1 MQTLSRTFLF
11 LLIGSFA
18 MTSLPAF
25 GQRVV
30 ATIQPVD
37 YPSAIAVNS
46 VTNQIYVASDMDNV
60 VTVINGA
67 TNTATTVPVGR
78 YPHDIAVNPV
88 TNKIYVPNVRD
99 NTVTVIDGVTLATS
113 TVPVGSAPAALAVNP
128 VTNKIYVTNADDNTV
143 TVIDGQS
150 LSTQTVPVGE
160 GPLAVTVNSVT
171 NKIYVGDQRFL
182 GTSAVSVIDGA
193 TNTVAT
199 VDLNG
204 TADFQYGNS
213 ALILDAVTNQVYA
226 MGYVYLF
233 VIDGVTNI
241 VTPVQLPVYGCSQTV
256 AVNPVTNRIYIPV
269 NCQNDVVVIDG
280 SSNNIVGTVPTGTY
294 PSELSIN
301 SVSNQIYVTNL
312 DDSSLTVIDGATNAW
327 TILNVGASPQ
337 VVAANPVTGLA
348 YVGNGDSS
356 VSVIAG
362 ALVALQFVPVTPCR
376 LVDTRQ
382 TGNPIQGGTS
392 QSFPVPQ
399 LGNCNIPSTAAAYSL
414 NVTLVPPPGGTV
426 GFLTVWPTGQD
437 QPGSSLMNSW
447 DGRFKANAAIV
458 LAGANGAVSAYS
470 SDTTNLVL
478 DINGYFA
485 PVSGSTL
492 AFYSLAPCRVADTR
506 NPNGPLGGPF
516 LTANQERDF
525 PVLDASSCNIPSSA
539 AAYSL
544 NFTVV
549 PRNDQVWV
557 FTAWPFGDTL
567 PGTSTLNA
575 PTGTVVANAAIVPA
589 GTSGKVATLASAD
602 TDLLIDIN
610 GYFAPAGFGGLSLY
624 PVGPCRVLDTRKVG
638 DGAPFTGQLSPPVN
652 VEDSVCGIPTDAEA
666 YVFNATLLPA
676 GGPVYYL
683 MLWPDGGRQ
692 PNVSTLN
699 AYDGAV
705 TSNMAI
711 LPTINGSIDAYAAG
725 LTQLLLD
732 ISAYFAP

>member
-11 LLIGSFA
+11 LLIASLA
-18 MTSLPAF
+18 VTSLPAF

-67 TNTATTVPVGR
+67 TNTTTTVPVGR
-78 YPHDIAVNPV
+78 YPHDIAVNSV

-233 VIDGVTNI
+233 VIDGVTNN

-269 NCQNDVVVIDG
+269 NCQDDVVVLDG
-280 SSNNIVGTVPTGTY
+280 SSYEIVGTVPTGTY

-301 SVSNQIYVTNL
+301 SVSNQIYVINL
-312 DDSSLTVIDGATNAW
+312 DDNSLSVIDGATHAW

-337 VVAANPVTGLA
+337 VVAANPVTGMA
-348 YVGNGDSS
+348 YVGNGDDS
-356 VSVIAG
+356 VSESPERW
-362 ALVALQFVPVTPCR
+362 LPC
-376 LVDTRQ
+376 
-382 TGNPIQGGTS
+382 N
-392 QSFPVPQ
+392 SFPCPLAVWWIRARLATRSKVERRRVSLSHNSAIATFLLPPQ
-399 LGNCNIPSTAAAYSL
+399 L
-414 NVTLVPPPGGTV
+414 
-426 GFLTVWPTGQD
+426 
-437 QPGSSLMNSW
+437 
-447 DGRFKANAAIV
+447 
-458 LAGANGAVSAYS
+458 
-470 SDTTNLVL
+470 
-478 DINGYFA
+478 
-485 PVSGSTL
+485 
-492 AFYSLAPCRVADTR
+492 TR
-506 NPNGPLGGPF
+506 
-516 LTANQERDF
+516 
-525 PVLDASSCNIPSSA
+525 
-539 AAYSL
+539 
-544 NFTVV
+544 
-549 PRNDQVWV
+549 
-557 FTAWPFGDTL
+557 
-567 PGTSTLNA
+567 
-575 PTGTVVANAAIVPA
+575 
-589 GTSGKVATLASAD
+589 
-602 TDLLIDIN
+602 
-610 GYFAPAGFGGLSLY
+610 
-624 PVGPCRVLDTRKVG
+624 
-638 DGAPFTGQLSPPVN
+638 
-652 VEDSVCGIPTDAEA
+652 
-666 YVFNATLLPA
+666 
-676 GGPVYYL
+676 
-683 MLWPDGGRQ
+683 
-692 PNVSTLN
+692 
-699 AYDGAV
+699 
-705 TSNMAI
+705 
-711 LPTINGSIDAYAAG
+711 
-725 LTQLLLD
+725 
-732 ISAYFAP
+732 